1 MPEPLSIYLY
11 PIALEHLDAE
21 DVSGAALA
29 ELLNLPAPPEWPP
42 EHNDAAT
49 RQWMR
54 TTYLADAWQPHWAG
68 RYVVADGALVGIAG
82 YFGPPSDDGTV
93 EIGYAIIP
101 SAQRRGYAS
110 EAVRQ
115 LVAHAFDDASVVRV
129 RATTLAEGAASQG
142 VLTKCGFVK
151 TGEAVDPGEGPVWQ
165 FAFTRQG

>member
-1 MPEPLSIYLY
+1 MTDVRLY

-29 ELLNLPAPPEWPP
+29 AMLSLPEPPEWPP

-54 TTYLADAWQPHWAG
+54 EAYLADGWQPHWAG
-68 RYVVADGALVGIAG
+68 RYVVASGDLVGIAG
-82 YFGPPSDDGTV
+82 YFGPPGEDGTV

-101 SAQRRGYAS
+101 SAQRHGFAS

-115 LVAHAFDDASVVRV
+115 LVAHAFDDAKVTRV
-129 RATTLAEGAASQG
+129 RATTLADGVASQG

-151 TGEAVDPGEGPVWQ
+151 TGEAVDPGDGPVWQ
-165 FAFTRQG
+165 FAVPRPN